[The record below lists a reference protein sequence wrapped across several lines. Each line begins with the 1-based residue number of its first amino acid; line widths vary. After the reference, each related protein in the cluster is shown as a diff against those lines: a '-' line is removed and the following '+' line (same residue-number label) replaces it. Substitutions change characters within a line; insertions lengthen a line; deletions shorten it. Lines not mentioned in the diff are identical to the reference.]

1 MGQNFEKTKNINM
14 IKDSLFSLSEE
25 KLEYLF
31 ELYIIKTQELK
42 NNNYLGLIVSID
54 NVKCEQFIIKKGA
67 INIRNKIYIKVRTG
81 DIKLKMMNNNN
92 FLEIK
97 NCEVIDKKFEIDNS
111 KLKLYKFEL
120 PDIVE
125 NLYNVQNNKNISIK
139 LKSQEIEYI
148 SSYE

>member
-54 NVKCEQFIIKKGA
+54 NVKCDQFIIKKGA

-97 NCEVIDKKFEIDNS
+97 NCEVIDKKFEIDDS